1 VRAHHV
7 FARLL
12 SHRIPK
18 FQLWLRR
25 PPVLQNDSARLCRTV
40 ATADDI
46 DRMIALLEQKV
57 LLSEEFQQIPS
68 CSRQG
73 VKAARGNYSIS
84 PEFARLR

>member
-1 VRAHHV
+1 
-7 FARLL
+7 
-12 SHRIPK
+12 
-18 FQLWLRR
+18 
-25 PPVLQNDSARLCRTV
+25 
-40 ATADDI
+40 
-46 DRMIALLEQKV
+46 